1 MLCVQSK
8 MSSICDLEQYL
19 KEVFDKEHLPSERF
33 GDVLITLTEAVNNA
47 IIHGNSLNEDKT
59 VWVYYQIVKDK
70 LYFFVKDE
78 GKGFDPNSIP
88 DPTCLDRIE
97 ECGGRGVK
105 IMSALSDY
113 VSYKKNGSLV
123 KLGFNL

>member
-1 MLCVQSK
+1 MLRVQSK
-8 MSSICDLEQYL
+8 LSSICDLEQYL
-19 KEVFDKEHLPSERF
+19 QEVFDKEHLPAERY

-47 IIHGNSLNEDKT
+47 IIHGNSLNENKT

-78 GKGFDPNSIP
+78 GRGFDPKNIP
-88 DPTCLDRIE
+88 DPTCLERIE

-113 VSYKKNGSLV
+113 VCYKKKGSLV